1 MQEGLRGAVL
11 TFLAVAAYGA
21 FHSLLASPWAKRL
34 ARPPSLPLGAPS
46 ALHRRPGLH
55 LVHSVDEHQPPGPQP
70 GPHRL
75 HLHRQRLGG
84 TAPHLRVWRS
94 LPRLFPPD
102 PPPHPT
108 TRAPA
113 PRPRPPP

>member
-21 FHSLLASPWAKRL
+21 FHSLLASPWATRL
-34 ARPPSLPLGAPS
+34 ARPP
-46 ALHRRPGLH
+46 GLH
-55 LVHSVDEHQPPGPQP
+55 LAPSVDEHQPPGPQP

-94 LPRLFPPD
+94 LPRLFPRT
-102 PPPHPT
+102 PPPHPPP
-108 TRAPA
+108 RAPA